1 MVKWFDKSTQR
12 YMESISKE
20 DDLEIG
26 MARRVYYEKMS
37 PEDAVVDMVQ
47 QNEGV
52 VTVKESIDAWNRVAA
67 KNMKIRNVSIRLFL
81 LGMLVWILAF
91 ILAL

>member
-12 YMESISKE
+12 YMQSLSKE

-26 MARRVYYEKMS
+26 MARRVYYEKMT

-47 QNEGV
+47 THEGIV
-52 VTVKESIDAWNRVAA
+52 MLGIELPQ
-67 KNMKIRNVSIRLFL
+67 KI
-81 LGMLVWILAF
+81 
-91 ILAL
+91 